1 MSVSNKQVKLLA
13 AAVTSTVA
21 GMGLATQI
29 QAAPVDPNAID
40 VLISR
45 SSDGDTLNGPTSNL
59 TVNPPTYTPSLTGVP
74 YAPSASYTA
83 ADVNDSGTLWNTL
96 LTPPS
101 SCATNTTGVTLTVT
115 FQANIPLADS
125 LGNATNVKLNVLF
138 GEPNNKSN
146 GFHNSGIPT
155 EPGTGSDGLTGNPV
169 ALMGQT
175 WVGNS
180 SSDTLIFQLTG
191 LTPNAPF
198 NLYMYAGGSNGGN
211 GGTFLLPNANQ
222 GTGYGSGAG
231 WVATAGLNGTGG
243 YITVPA
249 NSTYHSVFSAN
260 GGNNPTPEQGITWVL
275 LPAVADANGD
285 ISVLDQENPVGN
297 KPYFNG
303 FQIQAAPEPATLGLL
318 GAAAA
323 GLLARRRKNE

>member
-1 MSVSNKQVKLLA
+1 
-13 AAVTSTVA
+13 
-21 GMGLATQI
+21 
-29 QAAPVDPNAID
+29 
-40 VLISR
+40 
-45 SSDGDTLNGPTSNL
+45 
-59 TVNPPTYTPSLTGVP
+59 
-74 YAPSASYTA
+74 
-83 ADVNDSGTLWNTL
+83 
-96 LTPPS
+96 
-101 SCATNTTGVTLTVT
+101 
-115 FQANIPLADS
+115 
-125 LGNATNVKLNVLF
+125 
-138 GEPNNKSN
+138 
-146 GFHNSGIPT
+146 
-155 EPGTGSDGLTGNPV
+155 
-169 ALMGQT
+169 MGQT